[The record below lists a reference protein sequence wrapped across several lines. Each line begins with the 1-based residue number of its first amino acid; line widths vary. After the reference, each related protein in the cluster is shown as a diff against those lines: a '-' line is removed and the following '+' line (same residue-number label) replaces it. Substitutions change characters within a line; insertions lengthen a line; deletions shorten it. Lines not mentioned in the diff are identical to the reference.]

1 MIREETA
8 VVFSVSTSFDL
19 NRSRV
24 ERMLRLPGGLVY
36 RNMERRVRR
45 VEAEAIRLA
54 PGSMKLGIRVSIQR
68 GPGGDFR
75 GVIRSTHPATLYVVN
90 GTRPHRI
97 FPRRPGGVLRFTVGG
112 RVVYARY
119 ANHPGTS
126 PNDFMRKALRAAL

>member
-1 MIREETA
+1 MFT
-8 VVFSVSTSFDL
+8 VSTSFSLD
-19 NRSRV
+19 RTRI

-54 PGSMKLGIRVSIQR
+54 PGSMKLGIRVSIYR
-68 GPGGDFR
+68 GPGGEFR
-75 GVIRSTHPATLYVVN
+75 GDIRSTHPATIYVVN

-97 FPRRPGGVLRFTVGG
+97 YPRRPGGVLRFTVGG

-119 ANHPGTS
+119 VNHPGTK
-126 PNDFMRKALRAAL
+126 PNNWMREALRVAL